1 MLSGWRWT
9 SHNYFMSEETSMR
22 SALVFGAMTY
32 VPNRFLLTVLAAKAT
47 RKLHRPNTRVQETA
61 NEVLIRFSR
70 ANPTKGAQG
79 IKQMPA
85 RALRKAS

>member
-9 SHNYFMSEETSMR
+9 SHTSFMFEETSMR
-22 SALVFGAMTY
+22 SALVFDAMTY

-70 ANPTKGAQG
+70 SSPMGRASR
-79 IKQMPA
+79 IEQMPN
-85 RALRKAS
+85 RQLRKAS

>member
-1 MLSGWRWT
+1 
-9 SHNYFMSEETSMR
+9 MSEETSMR
-22 SALVFGAMTY
+22 SALVFDAMTY

-70 ANPTKGAQG
+70 ANPMGRAPRIQ
-79 IKQMPA
+79 QMPS
-85 RALRKAS
+85 RSLRKAS